1 MKTLTSQ
8 LTKLKSRSRGNEA
21 DDSGRANCGVRLSMN
36 LGSERR
42 ALLGT
47 NQRDLTMPSNARR
60 SGSWSRGSAF
70 HRGVLFA
77 SSATGRALTKLTL
90 AAVLLT
96 TAVAARADWVSGYT
110 RSNGTYVA
118 PHYRT
123 PANGSVY
130 DNLSYRCYPLQ
141 LPGYVS
147 PRSYGY
153 GDSYSAPRIYSGTT
167 THYGNSSDTSLYG
180 K

>member
-1 MKTLTSQ
+1 MKPLTSL
-8 LTKLKSRSRGNEA
+8 LTNLKSRSRRGNEA
-21 DDSGRANCGVRLSMN
+21 DDSGRANHGVRL
-36 LGSERR
+36 
-42 ALLGT
+42 
-47 NQRDLTMPSNARR
+47 LT
-60 SGSWSRGSAF
+60 SA
-70 HRGVLFA
+70 
-77 SSATGRALTKLTL
+77 ATGRALTKLTL

-130 DNLSYRCYPLQ
+130 DNLSHRGYPSQ
-141 LPGYVS
+141 QPGYVS

-153 GDSYSAPRIYSGTT
+153 ESDWSRPIPLPNWNDHSRSQSECFTPSPYDFQPKRDYRP
-167 THYGNSSDTSLYG
+167 SSLAGFDY
-180 K
+180 

>member
-1 MKTLTSQ
+1 MKTLTSL
-8 LTKLKSRSRGNEA
+8 LTKLKSRSRRGNEA
-21 DDSGRANCGVRLSMN
+21 DDSGRANHGIRL
-36 LGSERR
+36 
-42 ALLGT
+42 
-47 NQRDLTMPSNARR
+47 LT
-60 SGSWSRGSAF
+60 
-70 HRGVLFA
+70 

-96 TAVAARADWVSGYT
+96 TIVAARADWVSGYT

-130 DNLSYRCYPLQ
+130 DNLSYRCYPSQ
-141 LPGYVS
+141 QPGYVS

-153 GDSYSAPRIYSGTT
+153 GDYDYSGDCESYSSPVSIYGRTTRIGDSTFYNYSTSDGGGFSGSTITIGDSSFTT
-167 THYGNSSDTSLYG
+167 IYGW
-180 K
+180 

>member
-1 MKTLTSQ
+1 MKTLTSL
-8 LTKLKSRSRGNEA
+8 LTNWKSRSRRGNEA
-21 DDSGRANCGVRLSMN
+21 DDSGRANCGIRL
-36 LGSERR
+36 
-42 ALLGT
+42 
-47 NQRDLTMPSNARR
+47 LT
-60 SGSWSRGSAF
+60 
-70 HRGVLFA
+70 

-96 TAVAARADWVSGYT
+96 TAVAARADWVSGHF

-130 DNLSYRCYPLQ
+130 DNLSYRGYPSQ
-141 LPGYVS
+141 QPGYVS

-153 GDSYSAPRIYSGTT
+153 SYSTPRNYSGTSTSYGNTTYHNYQSSSGNSLSGTT
-167 THYGNSSDTSLYG
+167 TRYGNSSYTSLYG
-180 K
+180 W